1 MLNKLLGLNWK
12 TTLAG
17 IAVIVAALGRIALAY
32 KTKDFGAIFTD
43 GQLVLS
49 TLVGI
54 IAGLG
59 LIKAK
64 DQNVTGTGATAK
76 ALNSSGTLTN
86 REGEV
91 VGKQPVVP

>member
-1 MLNKLLGLNWK
+1 MFKSILGLNWK

-17 IAVIVAALGRIALAY
+17 LSVIVAAIGRIALAY
-32 KTKDFGAIFTD
+32 KTKDFGAILTD

-49 TLVGI
+49 TVISI

-64 DQNVTGTGATAK
+64 DQNVTGAGPAAVNVDTGERADD
-76 ALNSSGTLTN
+76 
-86 REGEV
+86 
-91 VGKQPVVP
+91 